1 MRKLYDVVIL
11 GSTPAGLAA
20 ATYLAKQGADVAVV
34 SHQGAAVECPL
45 ACWVPRDLF
54 KLTELP
60 KGLAKSTGASEF
72 KKVLFHNNGLD
83 REVPYRSR
91 TTLGHLIGA
100 GELTKAL
107 KSAANKAGAKVRGT
121 STAPAIQLSEDRVDV
136 LGTTGVSAKMLLVAQ
151 DRPADIIGELS
162 LPVRT
167 VPRSSLVVAGLDVPL
182 TDSASGDLSGALHI
196 AELPE
201 RSELGLFFVHG
212 KMLHAR
218 VISSSAAA
226 GNRAGELSN
235 LIQGLQQANIVP
247 EGLSLGKATGAVWHP
262 PAGVALEL
270 ESHVAKR
277 CLLVGTAGGVVETIT
292 GHTPYPAIRSAL
304 LGAELVLKSLDS
316 NNPQDTLM
324 SFKNVWRKALAD
336 YLRPP
341 NTSLHMLMPLLFA
354 NKRIVPK
361 FTRALLFGQNI

>member
-11 GSTPAGLAA
+11 GDTPAGFAA
-20 ATYLAKQGADVAVV
+20 AAWLADQGADVAVV
-34 SHQGAAVECPL
+34 SHSSPAVECPL
-45 ACWVPRDLF
+45 ATWVPRDFF
-54 KLTELP
+54 KLPELP
-60 KGLAKSTGASEF
+60 KGLAKAASATEF
-72 KKVLFHNNGLD
+72 KRVAFHNNSLD
-83 REVPYRSR
+83 RDVPYKSR
-91 TTLGHLIGA
+91 TTLGHFLTADG
-100 GELTKAL
+100 LTKAL

-121 STAPAIQLSEDRVDV
+121 STAPAVELSEDRVEV
-136 LGTTGVSAKMLLVAQ
+136 LGSTGVNGRMLLVAH

-182 TDSASGDLSGALHI
+182 PGSVPRDLSNALHV
-196 AELPE
+196 AELAE
-201 RSELGLFFVHG
+201 RSEIGLFLVHN
-212 KMLHAR
+212 KTLHVR
-218 VISSSAAA
+218 VVSSSMAS
-226 GNRAGELSN
+226 GNRAGELSA
-235 LIQGLQQANIVP
+235 LLRGLQQAEIVP
-247 EGLSLGKATGAVWHP
+247 EDLSLGKATGAVWHP

-277 CLLVGTAGGVVETIT
+277 CLLVGTAGGFVETIT
-292 GHTPYPAIRSAL
+292 GHALYPSVRSAL
-304 LGAELVLKSLDS
+304 LGAQLALKALDS
-316 NNPQDTLM
+316 SKPQDTLM

>member
-20 ATYLAKQGADVAVV
+20 ASHLAGQGADVAVV
-34 SHQGAAVECPL
+34 SHQSAAVECPL
-45 ACWVPRDLF
+45 ATWVPRDFF
-54 KLTELP
+54 KLDELP
-60 KGLAKSTGASEF
+60 KGLAKSAGASEF
-72 KKVLFHNNGLD
+72 KRVIFHNNGLD
-83 REVPYRSR
+83 KDVPYKSR
-91 TTLGHLIGA
+91 TTLGRFLAA

-121 STAPAIQLSEDRVDV
+121 STAPAIELSEDRVDV
-136 LGTTGVSAKMLLVAQ
+136 LGTTGVSGRMLLVAQ

-167 VPRSSLVVAGLDVPL
+167 VPRSSLVVAGLDVPVNG
-182 TDSASGDLSGALHI
+182 SAPRELSNALHV

-201 RSELGLFFVHG
+201 RSEIGLFFVQG
-212 KMLHAR
+212 KTLHVR
-218 VISSSAAA
+218 VVSSSAAA
-226 GNRAGELSN
+226 GNRAGELSTLLN
-235 LIQGLQQANIVP
+235 GLQQAEIVP
-247 EGLSLGKATGAVWHP
+247 GDISLGKATGAVWHP

-277 CLLVGTAGGVVETIT
+277 CLLVGTAGGFVETIT
-292 GHTPYPAIRSAL
+292 GHTIYPAVRSAL
-304 LGAELVLKSLDS
+304 LGADLVLKALNSKK
-316 NNPQDTLM
+316 PQDTLM